1 MQKLDA
7 PSAGKLGLARRR
19 CLVFHAAWGVVVTAL
34 SALLATGSANAED
47 TSVRLVASR
56 SATLSAEVA
65 GRVQSLG
72 FREGEVFERGD
83 LLVSIDCTLHQAR
96 LARVEAIRNRGLSQL
111 ETLEMLNQSGATSGL
126 ELANAQFDLQ
136 AANAELHLSEAL
148 VERCAIA
155 APFDGAVTVARIQAY
170 EYVNEGQPLIDI
182 IDQSTIEARTFVPS
196 HLLAWLQEGD
206 VFQIR
211 LSEIDH
217 PLTARVERIAPAIDP
232 VSKSVMVYGRI
243 EVDDETQPLRPGM
256 SGVASFIVPVRTP

>member
-1 MQKLDA
+1 MRKLDA
-7 PSAGKLGLARRR
+7 PSFRKIRLACRR
-19 CLVFHAAWGVVVTAL
+19 CIFFHAAGGVVLIAF
-34 SALLATGSANAED
+34 SALLAPGSANAED

-65 GRVQSLG
+65 GRVKYLG

-96 LARVEAIRNRGLSQL
+96 LARVEAIRDRGLRQL

-148 VERCAIA
+148 VDRCAVA
-155 APFDGAVTVARIQAY
+155 APFDGAVTVVRIQEH

-182 IDQSTIEARTFVPS
+182 LDQSTIEALTFVPS

-211 LSEIDH
+211 LSEIDQ

-232 VSKSVMVYGRI
+232 VSQSVTIYGRI
-243 EVDDETQPLRPGM
+243 EVDDETLTLRPGM
-256 SGVASFIVPVRTP
+256 SGVANFVVPVRTP